1 MLSFKVVF
9 MGKTLKLFTD
19 NQNCIRIVK
28 SGCMK
33 LDLQALARSIFTVCS
48 EKCISI
54 DIQWIPLSENTKAD
68 YISKIVVHEDWG
80 VTCEFVEF
88 IDNMWGPHTID
99 RFANSANTKVRRFI
113 SRYWNPSS
121 ESVDAF
127 TQHWG
132 FDNNWF
138 VPPIYRVL

>member
-1 MLSFKVVF
+1 